1 MPCGLRWGMW
11 LSGTIGFVSAEADG
25 GRKMNL
31 LLKIGIFVAIILT
44 FNYLVSL
51 FFGYISKKTKEVHL
65 HITKCAI
72 NVAVDVIAFYSLAQ
86 QFDMTRD
93 ISKVLLQSGS
103 LLLAIATFAA
113 QQALGNVISGI
124 SLSVSKPYN
133 VDEKIRVIQGGTVI
147 AEGLVK
153 DVTLRHTL
161 IYQFNGETCIVPNS
175 VMDSSVVVNTNFTEN
190 IGNYVEI
197 EVDFGA
203 DVEKATGIM
212 RKICAGHELTLN
224 TEANAI
230 TASGYTQNGII
241 LKTIIWTQNLN
252 DSFKACSDIRIA
264 LVREFRENDIEIPY
278 QKIII
283 SNYHPVGD
291 DFPNA

>member
-1 MPCGLRWGMW
+1 MSL
-11 LSGTIGFVSAEADG
+11 LSKA
-25 GRKMNL
+25 
-31 LLKIGIFVAIILT
+31 GIFVVIILIS
-44 FNYLVSL
+44 NYLVSL
-51 FFGYISKKTKEVHL
+51 IFKYLAQKTKAVHL
-65 HITKCAI
+65 RFTKSAV
-72 NVAVDVIAFYSLAQ
+72 NVIIDVIAFYSLAQ
-86 QFDMTRD
+86 QFEVTKD

-103 LLLAIATFAA
+103 LILAIATFAA

-175 VMDSSVVVNTNFTEN
+175 VMDSAVVINTNYTEN

-197 EVDFGA
+197 EIGYGA
-203 DVEKATGIM
+203 DIEKAIGIM
-212 RKICAGHELTLN
+212 RQICAEHEMTLN
-224 TEANAI
+224 TETNAV
-230 TASGYTQNGII
+230 TASGYTQNGVI

-252 DSFKACSDIRIA
+252 DSFRACSDIRVA
-264 LVREFRENDIEIPY
+264 LVREFGKCGIEIPY
-278 QKIII
+278 QTVTI
-283 SNYHPVGD
+283 SNYEPAEKG
-291 DFPNA
+291 NAEA

>member
-1 MPCGLRWGMW
+1 
-11 LSGTIGFVSAEADG
+11 
-25 GRKMNL
+25 MNL
-31 LLKIGIFVAIILT
+31 LSKIG
-44 FNYLVSL
+44 L
-51 FFGYISKKTKEVHL
+51 FFGVILLSNYVVSLIFRYIAQKTKAVHL
-65 HITKCAI
+65 RFTKSAI
-72 NVAVDVIAFYSLAQ
+72 NVIIDVIAFYSLAQ
-86 QFDMTRD
+86 QFEMTKD

-103 LLLAIATFAA
+103 LILAIATFAA

-175 VMDSSVVVNTNFTEN
+175 VMDSAVVINTNFTEN

-197 EVDFGA
+197 EIGYGA
-203 DVEKATGIM
+203 DIEKAVEIM
-212 RKICAGHELTLN
+212 RRICVEHELTLN
-224 TEANAI
+224 TEANAV
-230 TASGYTQNGII
+230 TASGYTQNGVT

-252 DSFKACSDIRIA
+252 DSFRACSDIRISI
-264 LVREFRENDIEIPY
+264 VEQFRERNIEIPLQTITIKPY
-278 QKIII
+278 MQ
-283 SNYHPVGD
+283 SE
-291 DFPNA
+291 

>member
-1 MPCGLRWGMW
+1 MSL
-11 LSGTIGFVSAEADG
+11 IA
-25 GRKMNL
+25 
-31 LLKIGIFVAIILT
+31 KIGIFIAVIVVS
-44 FNYLVSL
+44 NYLISL
-51 FFGYISKKTKEVHL
+51 VFQYLSKKTKAVHL
-65 HITKCAI
+65 RITKCAI
-72 NVAVDVIAFYSLAQ
+72 NVVIDVIAFYSLAQ
-86 QFDMTRD
+86 QFELTRD

-103 LLLAIATFAA
+103 LILAIATFAA

-175 VMDSSVVVNTNFTEN
+175 VMDSAVVINTNFTEN

-197 EVDFGA
+197 EIGYGA
-203 DVEKATGIM
+203 DMDKAIAIM
-212 RKICAGHELTLN
+212 RRICVGHELTLN
-224 TEANAI
+224 TETNAV
-230 TASGYTQNGII
+230 TASGYTQNGVI
-241 LKTIIWTQNLN
+241 LKTIIWTRNLN

-264 LVREFRENDIEIPY
+264 LVREFSENGIEIPY
-278 QKIII
+278 QTVTI
-283 SNYHPVGD
+283 SNYEPKEGKGVRENEAGH
-291 DFPNA
+291 NLHYI

>member
-1 MPCGLRWGMW
+1 M
-11 LSGTIGFVSAEADG
+11 S
-25 GRKMNL
+25 L
-31 LLKIGIFVAIILT
+31 LPRIGIFAAVIIIS
-44 FNYLVSL
+44 NYLISL
-51 FFGYISKKTKEVHL
+51 IFKYIYKKTKAVHL
-65 HITKCAI
+65 RFSKYAL
-72 NVAVDVIAFYSLAQ
+72 NVIIDIVVFYSLAQ
-86 QFDMTRD
+86 QFEMTRD

-103 LLLAIATFAA
+103 LILAIATFAA

-175 VMDSSVVVNTNFTEN
+175 VMDSAVVINTNYTEN

-197 EVDFGA
+197 EVGYNA
-203 DVEKATGIM
+203 DMEKAIAIM
-212 RKICAGHELTLN
+212 RKICSEHELTLN
-224 TEANAI
+224 TEANAV

-241 LKTIIWTQNLN
+241 LKTIIWSKNLN
-252 DSFKACSDIRIA
+252 DSFKACSDIRVA
-264 LVREFRENDIEIPY
+264 LVREFNKNDIEIPY
-278 QKIII
+278 QTVKI
-283 SNYHPVGD
+283 SNYVPET
-291 DFPNA
+291 N